1 MRLAPILQR
10 LLADDNGGA
19 LVEYA
24 LVMALLSV
32 SALGVLAAFGQSAS
46 DSLDA
51 SAANLKYASEHVP
64 GDPP

>member
-1 MRLAPILQR
+1 MRPALLLQR
-10 LLADDNGGA
+10 LLADENGGT

-24 LVMALLSV
+24 LVLALLSM
-32 SALGVLAAFGQSAS
+32 SALGVIAAFGQSAT

-51 SAANLKYASEHVP
+51 SAAALRYSSEHVP

>member
-1 MRLAPILQR
+1 MRPAVLLR
-10 LLADDNGGA
+10 LLTDENGGA

-24 LVMALLSV
+24 LVMALLSM

-51 SAANLKYASEHVP
+51 SAAALRYSSEHVP

>member
-1 MRLAPILQR
+1 M
-10 LLADDNGGA
+10 LADENGGS

-24 LVMALLSV
+24 LVMALL
-32 SALGVLAAFGQSAS
+32 ALSSITVLSAFGQSAT

-51 SAANLKYASEHVP
+51 SANALTQASEHVP

>member
-1 MRLAPILQR
+1 VRVSVLVRR
-10 LLADDNGGA
+10 LLADEDGGA

-51 SAANLKYASEHVP
+51 SAAALKYSSEHVP

>member
-1 MRLAPILQR
+1 VRPAVIVRR
-10 LLADDNGGA
+10 LLADDTGGA

-24 LVMALLSV
+24 LVMALLSM

-51 SAANLKYASEHVP
+51 SASALQYSSEHVP

>member
-1 MRLAPILQR
+1 MLVRR
-10 LLADDNGGA
+10 LLADDNGGT

-24 LVMALLSV
+24 LVMALLSMCT
-32 SALGVLAAFGQSAS
+32 LGILAAFGQSAT

-51 SAANLKYASEHVP
+51 SAAALKTSSEHVP

>member
-1 MRLAPILQR
+1 MLLRR
-10 LLADDNGGA
+10 LLADENGGT

-24 LVMALLSV
+24 LVMALLSM
-32 SALGVLAAFGQSAS
+32 SALAMIAAFGQSAT

-51 SAANLKYASEHVP
+51 SATALQYSSEHVP

>member
-1 MRLAPILQR
+1 VLLRR
-10 LLADDNGGA
+10 LLADENGGT

-24 LVMALLSV
+24 LVMALLSMCT
-32 SALGVLAAFGQSAS
+32 LGVLAAFGQTAT

-51 SAANLKYASEHVP
+51 SASALKYSSEHVP

>member
-1 MRLAPILQR
+1 VTPPAIVRRM
-10 LLADDNGGA
+10 LADENGGA

-24 LVMALLSV
+24 LVMALLSM
-32 SALGVLAAFGQSAS
+32 SALGVLAAFGQSAT

-51 SAANLKYASEHVP
+51 SAANLQYAGEHVP

>member
-1 MRLAPILQR
+1 MLLRR
-10 LLADDNGGA
+10 LLADENGGT

-24 LVMALLSV
+24 LVMALLSMCT
-32 SALGVLAAFGQSAS
+32 LGLLAAFGQSAT

-51 SAANLKYASEHVP
+51 SAAALQYSSEHVP

>member
-1 MRLAPILQR
+1 M
-10 LLADDNGGA
+10 LADENGGT

-24 LVMALLSV
+24 LVMALLSMCT
-32 SALGVLAAFGQSAS
+32 LGLLAAFGQSAT

-51 SAANLKYASEHVP
+51 SAAALQYSSEHVP

>member
-1 MRLAPILQR
+1 MLLRRLI
-10 LLADDNGGA
+10 ADENGGA

-24 LVMALLSV
+24 LVLALLSM
-32 SALGVLAAFGQSAS
+32 SALGVLAAFGQSAT

-51 SAANLKYASEHVP
+51 SSSALKYSSEHVP

>member
-1 MRLAPILQR
+1 M
-10 LLADDNGGA
+10 LADENGGT

-24 LVMALLSV
+24 LVMALLAMS
-32 SALGVLAAFGQSAS
+32 SLAALAAFGQSAT

-51 SAANLKYASEHVP
+51 SAAALTSSSEHVP

>member
-1 MRLAPILQR
+1 VRPAQVLRR
-10 LLADDNGGA
+10 LLADENGGT

-32 SALGVLAAFGQSAS
+32 SALGVLAAFGQSAT

-51 SAANLKYASEHVP
+51 SATALQYSSEHVP

>member
-1 MRLAPILQR
+1 MRLPAIVRR

-51 SAANLKYASEHVP
+51 SAAALQYSSEHVP

>member
-1 MRLAPILQR
+1 LIARR

-51 SAANLKYASEHVP
+51 SATALQYSSEHVP

>member
-1 MRLAPILQR
+1 M
-10 LLADDNGGA
+10 
-19 LVEYA
+19 EYA
-24 LVMALLSV
+24 LVMALLSM

-51 SAANLKYASEHVP
+51 SASALQYSSEHVP

>member
-1 MRLAPILQR
+1 MRSVAIVRR

-51 SAANLKYASEHVP
+51 SATALQYSSEHVP

>member
-1 MRLAPILQR
+1 MRPAAILRR
-10 LLADDNGGA
+10 LLSDDGGGA

-51 SAANLKYASEHVP
+51 SATALRYSSEHVP

>member
-1 MRLAPILQR
+1 MVLRRLI
-10 LLADDNGGA
+10 ADENGGT

-24 LVMALLSV
+24 LVMALLAMS
-32 SALGVLAAFGQSAS
+32 SLAALAAFGQSAT

-51 SAANLKYASEHVP
+51 SAAALKQTSNTVP

>member
-1 MRLAPILQR
+1 VRSVAIVRR

-24 LVMALLSV
+24 LVMALLSM

-51 SAANLKYASEHVP
+51 SATALQQSSEHVP

>member
-1 MRLAPILQR
+1 VTPAV
-10 LLADDNGGA
+10 LLRRFIADENGGT

-24 LVMALLSV
+24 LVMALLSM
-32 SALGVLAAFGQSAS
+32 SALGVLAAFGQSAT

-51 SAANLKYASEHVP
+51 SATALKYSSEHVP

>member
-1 MRLAPILQR
+1 MRSALPLRR
-10 LLADDNGGA
+10 LLADDNGGS

-24 LVMALLSV
+24 LVMALLAMS
-32 SALGVLAAFGQSAS
+32 SLTVLSAFGQSAT

-51 SAANLKYASEHVP
+51 SASALTQASEHVP

>member
-1 MRLAPILQR
+1 VRPTAIVRR
-10 LLADDNGGA
+10 LLADDGGGA

-24 LVMALLSV
+24 LVMALLSM

-51 SAANLKYASEHVP
+51 SATALQYSSEHVP
-64 GDPP
+64 GDAP